1 MEDMGLKK
9 SDEGASQ
16 LTLIFFGL
24 LSITTLYLVAQVAPV
39 LYRYYEL
46 ESQAEAMARR
56 ATIVSD
62 AEILRRLTEL
72 IVKHNL
78 PADPSDIHIYRAPN
92 EMEITLDYDSPIT
105 IPWID
110 GEWEIYT
117 FEFHLKVQE
126 KISLE
131 RPRY

>member
-1 MEDMGLKK
+1 MEDNGFKN
-9 SDEGASQ
+9 SEEGASQ
-16 LTLIFFGL
+16 LTLVFFAL
-24 LSITTLYLVAQVAPV
+24 LTIATLYLVAQVAPA

-62 AEILRRLTEL
+62 DEILRRLTEL

-78 PADPSDIHIYRAPN
+78 PADPDDITIYRAPN
-92 EMEITLDYDSPIT
+92 ELEITLDYESPIT
-105 IPWID
+105 IPWIE

-117 FEFHLKVQE
+117 FEFHLKVRE
-126 KISLE
+126 EVSLE